1 MADRE
6 RIATFHTTQEGM
18 RAARMLQKQKIAARL
33 IPVPRW
39 LSADCGIALTFPAS
53 EASRVQTLLEG
64 GDIEVSGYHQE
75 PGGSPDP
82 P

>member
-18 RAARMLQKQKIAARL
+18 RAARMLQKQGVTAML
-33 IPVPRW
+33 VPVPRW
-39 LSADCGIALTFPAS
+39 LSADCGIALTFPA
-53 EASRVQTLLEG
+53 ADAPQVRAVLADAG
-64 GDIEVSGYHQE
+64 IEVSGYHQE
-75 PGGSPDP
+75 PDGSSAP

>member
-33 IPVPRW
+33 VPVPRW
-39 LSADCGIALTFPAS
+39 LSADCGIALTFPA
-53 EASRVQTLLEG
+53 ADAPQVHTILEDG
-64 GDIEVSGYHQE
+64 GIEVSGYHQE
-75 PGGSPDP
+75 PDGSSAP

>member
-6 RIATFHTTQEGM
+6 CVATFHTTHEGM
-18 RAARMLQKQKIAARL
+18 RAARMLQEQDVAARL

-39 LSADCGIALTFPAS
+39 LSTDCGIALTFPAAD
-53 EASRVQTLLEG
+53 EPRVRAVLTDAG
-64 GDIEVSGYHQE
+64 IEVSEYHQE
-75 PGGSPDP
+75 PGGSSDP